1 MRLRG
6 VYSHSSCGGGTKP
19 VKENFIRNKTNQEF
33 ASDRLEAAGVIRAPS
48 NEEAKDIT
56 METREDSQDL
66 HRLIRDPIFS
76 TAMRSQK
83 PLSLQL

>member
-1 MRLRG
+1 MRLSG
-6 VYSHSSCGGGTKP
+6 VYSRGSCGGGTKP
-19 VKENFIRNKTNQEF
+19 VKENFISAKTNQEF
-33 ASDRLEAAGVIRAPS
+33 ASDRLVIRAPS

-56 METREDSQDL
+56 METRKDSQDL

-76 TAMRSQK
+76 TVMRSQK